1 MLDTVILQPV
11 MQTKGFLMSLLT
23 LTYVR
28 LNSLKLKKK
37 IKADLQKKKVYF
49 TPCLPLASGVFH
61 SFDYGKVLSFVP
73 SIIYSEKGG
82 KQMSIWF
89 TLFFK

>member
-37 IKADLQKKKVYF
+37 IKADLQKKKF
-49 TPCLPLASGVFH
+49 TSLHACLWQVVSFTALIMERYCPLCH
-61 SFDYGKVLSFVP
+61 L
-73 SIIYSEKGG
+73 
-82 KQMSIWF
+82 
-89 TLFFK
+89 